1 MANCKPKQMS
11 LTEIRDAWNE
21 YKSRRAFQIL
31 KDGKWNT
38 EVLDG
43 RPRGRIDG
51 TSAQVVALSKAM
63 TFPEFLETVWT
74 K

>member
-1 MANCKPKQMS
+1 MPSSKRTMT
-11 LTEIRDAWNE
+11 LREIRDAWDE
-21 YKSRRAFQIL
+21 YKSRRAFQVL
-31 KDGKWNT
+31 KDGKWIT

-43 RPRGRIDG
+43 KPRGRIDG

-63 TFPEFLETVWT
+63 TFPEFLETTWT